1 MIRFSILMIAL
12 FFGAYSQYNA
22 GVKVETSEKID
33 VISKN
38 IGSIMSQEINQHKSN
53 CLNPK
58 ACADACIH
66 GTNAISQEHMD
77 SLLSKTIYAE
87 LSKY

>member
-22 GVKVETSEKID
+22 GVKVETTEKID
-33 VISKN
+33 AISKN
-38 IGSIMSQEINQHKSN
+38 IRSIMSQEIN
-53 CLNPK
+53 
-58 ACADACIH
+58 CADPCFNGNKAI
-66 GTNAISQEHMD
+66 TNEHMD